1 MPYPPDM
8 TEPMRRELID
18 LGLRDLR
25 TPEEVDALLR
35 EEKGPVLLFV
45 NSVCGCAAGAARPGL
60 ALALEHRVKPP
71 VVATVFAGV
80 DAEATARARD
90 YFSDYPPSSP
100 QVALFKG
107 GKLVQ
112 LIQRHQIEGRSPY
125 EVADQLTAAFDAHC
139 G

>member
-8 TEPMRRELID
+8 IEPMRRELTD

-35 EEKGPVLLFV
+35 DEKRPVLLFV

-60 ALALEHRVKPP
+60 VLALEHGVKPA
-71 VVATVFAGV
+71 VTATVFAGV
-80 DAEATARARD
+80 DTEATVRARS
-90 YFSDYPPSSP
+90 YFSEYPPSSP
-100 QVALFKG
+100 QVALFKD

-112 LIQRHQIEGRSPY
+112 LIQRHQIEGRSRY

-139 G
+139 S